1 MKPPLS
7 TASSV
12 ALRRLRIDDAHE
24 MTAVLADPALYT
36 FTGGEP
42 PAEDDLERRF
52 AIKAPGRSP
61 SGAETWLNYIVTL
74 GTEQAAV
81 GYVQA
86 TIPADTTTADV
97 AWVIGTQWQGRGIA
111 TAAMT
116 RFLDILRDHH
126 ITELIAHIHPDHT
139 ASQRVAERLGMTRTG
154 EIVDGEE
161 RWAVALDP
169 QM

>member
-1 MKPPLS
+1 MRTP
-7 TASSV
+7 SV
-12 ALRRLRIDDAHE
+12 TVSGVGLRRLRIDDAHK
-24 MTAVLADPALYT
+24 MTAVLADSALYT
-36 FTGGEP
+36 FTGGQP
-42 PAEDDLERRF
+42 PAEVDLERRF

-97 AWVIGTQWQGRGIA
+97 AWVIGTLWQGRGIA

-116 RFLDILRDHH
+116 RFLDILRDHR

-139 ASQRVAERLGMTRTG
+139 ASRRVAERLGMTRTG